1 MKLAIALGL
10 GSLLTLTATSLTAR
24 ADSEGHPAFRA
35 EIAGDVAARPTGDA
49 RFGVTGGTEGAPA
62 VFTISLG
69 AGGNTG
75 SILFTRRSG
84 APLVPGTYKIT
95 DRDDRTDDL
104 RALVMTGSA
113 RRPTGVFQ
121 GQRGS
126 LVVTYASERE
136 IRGSFRLEATG
147 FLAAAPEVEDRPITA
162 SGLFTA
168 SR

>member
-1 MKLAIALGL
+1 MKIAIALGL
-10 GSLLTLTATSLTAR
+10 GSLLTLTATTLTAR
-24 ADSEGHPAFRA
+24 ADSEGSPPFRA
-35 EIAGDVAARPTGDA
+35 EIAGGIAARPTGDA
-49 RFGVTGGTEGAPA
+49 RFGITGGTDGAPA

-69 AGGNTG
+69 AGGASG

-84 APLVPGTYKIT
+84 APLVPGTYKISA
-95 DRDDRTDDL
+95 REDRTDDL

-113 RRPTGVFQ
+113 SRPTGVFQ

-162 SGLFTA
+162 SGLFIA